1 MKKISLIVACLL
13 LSNISAHAIDNGAIG
28 GSNPGV
34 MNKQN
39 IQQLED
45 QQIEKKLI
53 ETVPQKADK
62 DKSIEDDTQKKDFIK
77 GNLTYNPQF
86 KLNKIV
92 FQGNTVYSDKKLL
105 KLADGLV
112 GKDVH
117 LDDVMDLTIRLSRY
131 YQSHGYLTSYAY
143 LAPQEIT
150 DGVVVINI
158 KESKIAQKEIA
169 GNRWEKEYY
178 LRTIALGGK
187 GLGDEKVFNSKALQ
201 GAMKNINREA
211 YLKGSAEITKNKDDD
226 TVLKLNVADRFPLK
240 LSFAWDDFG
249 RDYTG
254 RQRVTGIAGLDNVTG
269 YGDKIYVGTILSQDS
284 TGALA
289 GYQIPVGPYGT
300 RLALD
305 YSYSS
310 VCIGG
315 PYRDYGITGHATDYA
330 VRLIQPIINTAT
342 KEVSA
347 SVSVDA
353 LSSSNSYASA
363 SSADSNYNLR
373 VLRTGLFGMFD
384 DKHGRTI
391 SSVGVDM
398 GLNGLGSSDNQ
409 EGGRQSA
416 FYKVVASLARIQRL
430 PKNCLGIF
438 RINGQYSPQSLY
450 SAEQMYLGGVYSV
463 RGYQPSEILG
473 DYGMNGTFEIRTP
486 VPGLQ
491 KVLPKKVKSW
501 SDKVKL
507 AAFYDWGFVNE
518 HHTLYNYGYEQNF
531 ISSVGVGTYVNLTD
545 AIYVQM
551 GIGIPIG
558 SKNSSTTTDAARL
571 YFSVNT
577 DIDRIFLK
585 PRERL

>member
-13 LSNISAHAIDNGAIG
+13 LSNISAHAIDNGTAG
-28 GSNPGV
+28 GFNPGV

-105 KLADGLV
+105 KLADGLI

-117 LDDVMDLTIRLSRY
+117 LDDVMDLTIKLSRY

-150 DGVVVINI
+150 DGVVIINI
-158 KESKIAQKEIA
+158 KESKVAQKEIA

-178 LRTIALGGK
+178 LRNIALGGK
-187 GLGDEKVFNSKALQ
+187 GLGDEKIFNSKALQ

-254 RQRVTGIAGLDNVTG
+254 RQRVTGIAGIDNVTG
-269 YGDKIYVGTILSQDS
+269 YGDKVYVGTILSQDS

-315 PYRDYGITGHATDYA
+315 PYRDMGITGHATDYA

-347 SVSVDA
+347 SVSLDA
-353 LSSSNSYASA
+353 LNSNNSYGVAQSA
-363 SSADSNYNLR
+363 NTNYNLR
-373 VLRTGLFGMFD
+373 VLRTALYGMFD

-391 SSVGVDM
+391 TSAGVDIGGNLLGASE
-398 GLNGLGSSDNQ
+398 GLDNGP
-409 EGGRQSA
+409 QSV
-416 FYKVVASLARIQRL
+416 FYKAVASLARIQRL

-438 RINGQYSPQSLY
+438 RINSQYSPQSLY
-450 SAEQMYLGGVYSV
+450 AAEQMYLGGAYSV
-463 RGYQPSEILG
+463 RGYQPSELLG
-473 DYGMNGTFEIRTP
+473 DYGVSGTFEIRTP

-491 KVLPKKVKSW
+491 KILPKKVKSW

-507 AAFYDWGFVNE
+507 AAFYDWGYVDE
-518 HHTLYNYGYEQNF
+518 HKSAYNYGYPNHF

-551 GIGIPIG
+551 GIGLPVG
-558 SKNSSTTTDAARL
+558 PRTETSNSGRL